1 MKSQYKYILWI
12 GALLAC
18 GPTTVFAGAWT
29 LPAGELWTK
38 VTYFHQ
44 TADEWYL
51 ASPEFGNGQIQEVGE
66 RRPYRFNGQYKS
78 KALFAEAFYG
88 LTDRL
93 DIGLQVPY
101 FAQEYADDT
110 RLDTP
115 SDSGI
120 GDVRLSAK
128 WRVISQPALF
138 TLKVGAKMPTG
149 DFRNEDGIVPVG
161 EGQWDF
167 DFVGQVGRSFWPLP
181 LYANLGVGYRV
192 RMKNKEVDRDP
203 GDEWFY
209 NAEVGVHLGS
219 RLLLM
224 AKIEGLR
231 SDPSVDFGSI
241 KNRSQIKR
249 VTYFNPALSVGLGGG
264 TALELGLRSTL
275 NGRNFAAGH
284 QLTAGL
290 SAGFGK

>member
-1 MKSQYKYILWI
+1 MKSPNKYILWI

-18 GPTTVFAGAWT
+18 GPTTLFAGAWT

-38 VTYFHQ
+38 VTLFQ
-44 TADEWYL
+44 QVADEWYL
-51 ASPEFGNGQIQEVGE
+51 ASPEFGNGQIREAGE
-66 RRPYRFNGQYKS
+66 RHPYRFNGQYES
-78 KALFAEAFYG
+78 KALFSEAFYG
-88 LTDRL
+88 LTDRF

-101 FAQEYADDT
+101 FSQEYADDT
-110 RLDTP
+110 RMDVP

-120 GDVRLSAK
+120 GDVRLFAK
-128 WRVISQPALF
+128 WRVLSQPALF
-138 TLKVGAKMPTG
+138 TLKVGTKMPTG
-149 DFRNEDGIVPVG
+149 DFKNEDGIVPVG

-181 LYANLGVGYRV
+181 LYANLDAGYRV

-209 NAEVGVHLGS
+209 TAEVGVNLGS

-224 AKIEGLR
+224 AKLEGLR
-231 SDPSVDFGSI
+231 SGPSVDFGII

-249 VTYFNPALSVGLGGG
+249 VTYFNPALSIGLGGG

-290 SAGFGK
+290 SAEFGG